1 MLLDLSTSVKSTFMA
16 YFTKG
21 LQLLFPPFEA
31 LNIKD
36 VIWSF
41 KNFDNFYFL
50 QNTIYSLVY
59 LALILLFSV
68 LIFDRKKFEN

>member
-1 MLLDLSTSVKSTFMA
+1 MI

-31 LNIKD
+31 LNTKD

-41 KNFDNFYFL
+41 QNFNLMYYFS
-50 QNTIYSLVY
+50 NTIYSIVY
-59 LALILLFSV
+59 FWFIVLFSI
-68 LIFDRKKFEN
+68 LIFNRKKFES